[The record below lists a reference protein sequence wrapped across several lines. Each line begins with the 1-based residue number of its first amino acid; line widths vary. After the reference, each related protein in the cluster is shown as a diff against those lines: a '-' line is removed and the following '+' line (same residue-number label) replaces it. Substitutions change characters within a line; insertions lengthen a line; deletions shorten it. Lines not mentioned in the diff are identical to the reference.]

1 MFYICRQLLLT
12 CVIRMVRYIQINLRH
27 LLPSCIPVILTVQ
40 TDAACHDKQPSD
52 WKPNDPLGFNL
63 QQKGHCLSVGICL
76 TVGCTKINL
85 ASKHYTP
92 FCHDGMLH
100 QSMLKKFCCIT
111 DIQGF
116 TSILFTDLFLDQ
128 GKQNM
133 RKEEMYEYI
142 HDQIFMN
149 NHTVLQPSILKTYL
163 FSFSPSSKTATGK
176 CI

>member
-1 MFYICRQLLLT
+1 MQHFT
-12 CVIRMVRYIQINLRH
+12 
-27 LLPSCIPVILTVQ
+27 T
-40 TDAACHDKQPSD
+40 HDKQPSD
-52 WKPNDPLGFNL
+52 WKLNNPLGFNL
-63 QQKGHCLSVGICL
+63 QQRGHCLSVGICF
-76 TVGCTKINL
+76 TVSCTQINL
-85 ASKHYTP
+85 ASKHYSP

-100 QSMLKKFCCIT
+100 QSVLKKFGCIT

-116 TSILFTDLFLDQ
+116 TSILFTDICSWIM

-133 RKEEMYEYI
+133 RKEEMYKYL

-163 FSFSPSSKTATGK
+163 FSYSPSSKTATGN

>member
-1 MFYICRQLLLT
+1 MQHFT
-12 CVIRMVRYIQINLRH
+12 
-27 LLPSCIPVILTVQ
+27 T
-40 TDAACHDKQPSD
+40 HDKQPSD
-52 WKPNDPLGFNL
+52 WKLNNPLGFNL
-63 QQKGHCLSVGICL
+63 LQRGHCLSVSICF
-76 TVGCTKINL
+76 TVSCTQINL

-100 QSMLKKFCCIT
+100 QSVLKNFCCIT

-116 TSILFTDLFLDQ
+116 TSILFTDI

-133 RKEEMYEYI
+133 RKEEMYKYL

-149 NHTVLQPSILKTYL
+149 IHTVLQPSILKTYL
-163 FSFSPSSKTATGK
+163 FSYSPSSKTATRK

>member
-1 MFYICRQLLLT
+1 MQHFT
-12 CVIRMVRYIQINLRH
+12 
-27 LLPSCIPVILTVQ
+27 T
-40 TDAACHDKQPSD
+40 HDKQPSD
-52 WKPNDPLGFNL
+52 WKLNNPLGFNL
-63 QQKGHCLSVGICL
+63 QQRGHCLSVGICF
-76 TVGCTKINL
+76 TVRCTQINL

-100 QSMLKKFCCIT
+100 QSVLKKFGCIT

-116 TSILFTDLFLDQ
+116 TSILFTDICSWIM

-133 RKEEMYEYI
+133 RKEEMYKYL

-163 FSFSPSSKTATGK
+163 FSYSPSSKTATGK

>member
-1 MFYICRQLLLT
+1 MQHFT
-12 CVIRMVRYIQINLRH
+12 
-27 LLPSCIPVILTVQ
+27 T
-40 TDAACHDKQPSD
+40 HDKQPSD
-52 WKPNDPLGFNL
+52 WKLNNPLGFNL
-63 QQKGHCLSVGICL
+63 QQRGHCLSVGICF
-76 TVGCTKINL
+76 TVCCTQINL

-100 QSMLKKFCCIT
+100 QSVLKKFGCIT

-116 TSILFTDLFLDQ
+116 TSILFTDICSWIM

-133 RKEEMYEYI
+133 RKEEMYKYL

-163 FSFSPSSKTATGK
+163 FSYSPSSKTATGK